1 MKTAV
6 LLLASLV
13 LLASARVSAASAP
26 LPVSASAKPAAPVPP
41 APPPVNTGDAD
52 IIHAIVTNDV
62 LTIDVYQEDDL
73 RTQSRVNANGKV
85 NLNLVKEVKVA
96 GLTVIEAQKAIEK
109 AYRDGRFLR
118 HPQVT
123 IHIVEY
129 AERMVNIQGDIGA
142 PGRYPLPIESTM
154 SVADLVMKAGGLKD
168 TANGR
173 NVRITHFNE
182 GKAEVRE
189 VNVKDIIEGKTKVNA
204 SDKSLMLEPGD
215 IVFVPMNWI

>member
-1 MKTAV
+1 MKTAA
-6 LLLASLV
+6 LLLAALV
-13 LLASARVSAASAP
+13 LL
-26 LPVSASAKPAAPVPP
+26 PAARAAAP
-41 APPPVNTGDAD
+41 APVAAPGAARSAVTPPSPPPIKTGDAD
-52 IIHAIVTNDV
+52 LIHAIVTNDI

-73 RTQSRVNANGKV
+73 RTQSRVNANGRV

-96 GLTVIEAQKAIEK
+96 GLTVIEAQQAIEK

-118 HPQVT
+118 KPQVT

-129 AERMVNIQGDIGA
+129 AERTVSIQGDVNA
-142 PGRYPLPIESTM
+142 PNRYSLPIEATM

-173 NVRITHFNE
+173 KVRITHFNAE

-189 VNVKDIIEGKTKVNA
+189 VDVHAIIKGETKVRA
-204 SDKSLMLEPGD
+204 DDKSLMLEPGD